1 MSVTVS
7 DILKL
12 PSMRDARVS
21 GGESGL
27 GRIVDSVSVL
37 EYAQPSLTLT
47 ELFDNIE
54 FMGNELVI
62 TAFATIKDDVEAQC
76 ANIRSMS
83 EVGEVGMILYYV
95 GIIMPSVDQ
104 RLVKLADELDFVLI
118 CMPENE
124 PDIQPDFTERFADE
138 ESALRI
144 HRFLHGMDE
153 PYKEVFSLR
162 VFGELPFEKIGAIF
176 GKSSGWARVTFYRA
190 KKQIIEYME
199 VTEHEEDK
207 L

>member
-1 MSVTVS
+1 MDFEHIYRLYFKDVFLYLRALSASADTAEEITQETFVKALKSIDTFDGS
-7 DILKL
+7 KDIRAWLFTI
-12 PSMRDARVS
+12 ARN
-21 GGESGL
+21 
-27 GRIVDSVSVL
+27 
-37 EYAQPSLTLT
+37 T
-47 ELFDNIE
+47 
-54 FMGNELVI
+54 
-62 TAFATIKDDVEAQC
+62 
-76 ANIRSMS
+76 
-83 EVGEVGMILYYV
+83 YYTHCRRQ
-95 GIIMPSVDQ
+95 S
-104 RLVKLADELDFVLI
+104 RYADEELS
-118 CMPENE
+118 ENE

-138 ESALRI
+138 ESAFQI

-199 VTEHEEDK
+199 VTEHENGK